1 MKRGLLLVFM
11 LVVSTVTW
19 ADNYTYPFFVFI
31 DRNGEQTVVSVEDL
45 QISYSNEYLVAKN
58 AYGITTLSLIDLA
71 SMSFCTTSDISACI
85 PDTPNRLLLGS
96 DILYDLT
103 GRCIVRFSVNGLK
116 TGIYIVRRSNGST
129 SKIIVK

>member
-1 MKRGLLLVFM
+1 MKRGVLLVFM
-11 LVVSTVTW
+11 LVVSTAIW
-19 ADNYTYPFFVFI
+19 ADNYTYHFFVFT
-31 DRNGEQTVVSVEDL
+31 DRNGQQTVVSVDDL
-45 QISYSNEYLVAKN
+45 QITYSNEYLVAKN

-71 SMSFCTTSDISACI
+71 SMSFCTTSDVSACI
-85 PDTPNRLLLGS
+85 PNTHSRQLLGS

-103 GRCIVRFSVNGLK
+103 GRCIVRSSVNDLK